1 MAADGRAG
9 VWSGTSEWTA
19 ISPRPPLIPPLL
31 PRHWFHPP
39 GPGSFLFHT
48 ASSSFPLG
56 AYSHAFMYHRVHT
69 CMLCVYVCDA
79 RVCVRSCASSGV
91 VLRAKRYGRTVTETR
106 TAHRTHC
113 SRGLSTSLCLLLQSP
128 RSLVH
133 PRSRSSN
140 SSDWLANGS
149 LGLSRFAPRRLAS
162 SRFSIR
168 SGINTA
174 RDIQYCRHR
183 M

>member
-19 ISPRPPLIPPLL
+19 ISPRLPLIPPLF

-56 AYSHAFMYHRVHT
+56 AYSHVSMYHRVHT
-69 CMLCVYVCDA
+69 CVRLCVPRVYVCDA
-79 RVCVRSCASSGV
+79 RVCVHVRSCASSGV

-113 SRGLSTSLCLLLQSP
+113 SRGLPPPASAVTAFPCPPPVHVRRTPRTGS
-128 RSLVH
+128 RSL
-133 PRSRSSN
+133 
-140 SSDWLANGS
+140 G
-149 LGLSRFAPRRLAS
+149 S
-162 SRFSIR
+162 SRFDFVVSLPHVSQFDR
-168 SGINTA
+168 GYQY
-174 RDIQYCRHR
+174 RDIEY
-183 M
+183 